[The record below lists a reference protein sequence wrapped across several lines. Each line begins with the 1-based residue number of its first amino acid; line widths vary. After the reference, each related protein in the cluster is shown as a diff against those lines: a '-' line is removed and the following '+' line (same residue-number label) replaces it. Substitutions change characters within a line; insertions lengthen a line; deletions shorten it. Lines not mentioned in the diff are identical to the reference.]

1 MYLVGLLFPLLGLA
15 CEGTDR
21 RECKKQFREL
31 VSYRAQ
37 AIDTAFG
44 DLFGALPA
52 EIQIKFVTAKD
63 PEYLLFG
70 GREGYDLKRRTLIF
84 PRRVLG
90 AKTPNP
96 LRWAAYYWPFYQNEQ
111 YRLQFPVVEVID
123 NVLWNAFLQE
133 AATARGGQWP
143 HKECGA
149 VDVGRRLPCE
159 MLVKGIAENVKALR
173 GPLFNVNRVDQIWP
187 DDFAVFRKRVWRTDQ
202 EYLDVQ
208 RYGGIMLIKPL
219 IEEFGV
225 PRTLAYVAQTPF
237 RVEENNNLR
246 QAALHYQERAREVV
260 EHRDADL
267 SGSGRRPRPGRSAAA
282 AAHSRLY
289 VRRESR
295 TEAERPLG
303 VDRICGSGFSPTTVE
318 SG

>member
-1 MYLVGLLFPLLGLA
+1 MLLRSAVMRRWIALAALLFPLLGLV

-133 AATARGGQWP
+133 AASARGGQWP
-143 HKECGA
+143 HKECSA

-173 GPLFNVNRVDQIWP
+173 GPLFNANRVDQIWP
-187 DDFAVFRKRVWRTDQ
+187 EDFSDFRKRVWRTDQ
-202 EYLDVQ
+202 EYQDVQ

-237 RVEENNNLR
+237 RVDDNNLR
-246 QAALHYQERAREVV
+246 EAAQHYQERARES
-260 EHRDADL
+260 L
-267 SGSGRRPRPGRSAAA
+267 SLSMPIAPAVAGTPVLGDPQLPQLTRASTFVASPAPKPSGRS
-282 AAHSRLY
+282 
-289 VRRESR
+289 E
-295 TEAERPLG
+295 
-303 VDRICGSGFSPTTVE
+303 
-318 SG
+318 

>member
-1 MYLVGLLFPLLGLA
+1 MRRRIAIRRWIALAALVVPLAGLA

-21 RECKKQFREL
+21 RECKKEFREL

-63 PEYLLFG
+63 PEYVLFG

-143 HKECGA
+143 HKECSA

-187 DDFAVFRKRVWRTDQ
+187 DDFATLRKRVWRTDQ

-237 RVEENNNLR
+237 RVEGSNLR
-246 QAALHYQERAREVV
+246 EAAIQYQERARET
-260 EHRDADL
+260 L
-267 SGSGRRPRPGRSAAA
+267 SVGATQIPPTVAAAPVLDDPQLPQLTRAYTFVASSAPKPSGRS
-282 AAHSRLY
+282 
-289 VRRESR
+289 E
-295 TEAERPLG
+295 
-303 VDRICGSGFSPTTVE
+303 
-318 SG
+318 

>member
-1 MYLVGLLFPLLGLA
+1 MLLRSAAMRRWIALAALLFPLVGLA

-44 DLFGALPA
+44 DLFGALPT
-52 EIQIKFVTAKD
+52 EIQIKFVTTKD
-63 PEYLLFG
+63 PEYILFG
-70 GREGYDLKRRTLIF
+70 GREGYDLKKRTMIF

-90 AKTPNP
+90 SKTPNP

-133 AATARGGQWP
+133 AAAARGGQWP
-143 HKECGA
+143 PKECSA

-173 GPLFNVNRVDQIWP
+173 GPLFNENRVDQIWP
-187 DDFAVFRKRVWRTDQ
+187 EDFAVFRKRVWRTDQ
-202 EYLDVQ
+202 EYQDVQ

-219 IEEFGV
+219 IDEFGV

-237 RVEENNNLR
+237 RVDENNNLR
-246 QAALHYQERAREVV
+246 EAALQYQDRARES
-260 EHRDADL
+260 L
-267 SGSGRRPRPGRSAAA
+267 SIAMPIAPAVAKAPAEDQELPQLTRAYTFVGSPAPAPSGRS
-282 AAHSRLY
+282 
-289 VRRESR
+289 E
-295 TEAERPLG
+295 
-303 VDRICGSGFSPTTVE
+303 
-318 SG
+318 

>member
-1 MYLVGLLFPLLGLA
+1 MRSWLAVVGIFFPLLGLA
-15 CEGTDR
+15 CEGADR

-52 EIQIKFVTAKD
+52 EITIKFVTAKD

-70 GREGYDLKRRTLIF
+70 GREGYDLKKRTLIF

-173 GPLFNVNRVDQIWP
+173 GPLFNANRVDQIWP
-187 DDFAVFRKRVWRTDQ
+187 DDFAEFRKRVWRTDQ

-237 RVEENNNLR
+237 RVEEQNLR
-246 QAALHYQERAREVV
+246 EAAVLYQERARES
-260 EHRDADL
+260 L
-267 SGSGRRPRPGRSAAA
+267 SIAMPISPAVASAPILEDPQLPQLTRASTFTASPAPKPSGRS
-282 AAHSRLY
+282 
-289 VRRESR
+289 E
-295 TEAERPLG
+295 
-303 VDRICGSGFSPTTVE
+303 
-318 SG
+318 

>member
-1 MYLVGLLFPLLGLA
+1 MLLRSAAMRRWIALAALLFPLLGLA

-44 DLFGALPA
+44 DLFGAVPA

-70 GREGYDLKRRTLIF
+70 GREGYDLKRRTMIF

-133 AATARGGQWP
+133 AASARGGQWP
-143 HKECGA
+143 HKECSA

-202 EYLDVQ
+202 EYQDVQ
-208 RYGGIMLIKPL
+208 RYGGIMLVKPL

-237 RVEENNNLR
+237 RVDEQNNLR
-246 QAALHYQERAREVV
+246 EAALHYQERAREV
-260 EHRDADL
+260 L
-267 SGSGRRPRPGRSAAA
+267 SIAMPIAPAVAAAPILDNPQLPALTRAYTFVASPAPAPSGRS
-282 AAHSRLY
+282 
-289 VRRESR
+289 E
-295 TEAERPLG
+295 
-303 VDRICGSGFSPTTVE
+303 
-318 SG
+318 

>member
-1 MYLVGLLFPLLGLA
+1 MRRWIVLAALLFPLVGLA
-15 CEGTDR
+15 CEGSDR

-44 DLFGALPA
+44 DLFGALPS

-63 PEYLLFG
+63 PEYVLFG
-70 GREGYDLKRRTLIF
+70 GREGYDLKHRTMIF

-143 HKECGA
+143 HKECSA

-187 DDFAVFRKRVWRTDQ
+187 EDFAAFRKRAWRTDQ

-237 RVEENNNLR
+237 RVEDNNLHT
-246 QAALHYQERAREVV
+246 AALQYQEHA
-260 EHRDADL
+260 RDAL
-267 SGSGRRPRPGRSAAA
+267 N
-282 AAHSRLY
+282 
-289 VRRESR
+289 
-295 TEAERPLG
+295 AELQ
-303 VDRICGSGFSPTTVE
+303 SSSPTVAGVPLLDDPQLPQLTRAYTFVARPVTKPVGRAE
-318 SG
+318 

>member
-1 MYLVGLLFPLLGLA
+1 MRSWIALAGILFPLLGLA

-159 MLVKGIAENVKALR
+159 MLIKGISENVKALR
-173 GPLFNVNRVDQIWP
+173 GPLFNANRVDQIWP
-187 DDFAVFRKRVWRTDQ
+187 EDFSVFRKRVWRTDQ
-202 EYLDVQ
+202 EYQDVQ

-219 IEEFGV
+219 IDEFGV
-225 PRTLAYVAQTPF
+225 PRTLAYLAQTPF
-237 RVEENNNLR
+237 RVEENNLR
-246 QAALHYQERAREVV
+246 EAAVRYQEQARAS
-260 EHRDADL
+260 L
-267 SGSGRRPRPGRSAAA
+267 SFTVAPTAPMLTATPPVNEPQLPQLSRASTFAASAAPKPSGRS
-282 AAHSRLY
+282 
-289 VRRESR
+289 E
-295 TEAERPLG
+295 
-303 VDRICGSGFSPTTVE
+303 
-318 SG
+318 

>member
-1 MYLVGLLFPLLGLA
+1 MLLRSAAMRRWIALAALLFPLLGLA

-63 PEYLLFG
+63 PEYVLFG

-111 YRLQFPVVEVID
+111 NRLDYPVVEVID

-149 VDVGRRLPCE
+149 IDVGRRLPCE
-159 MLVKGIAENVKALR
+159 MLVKGIPENVKALR
-173 GPLFNVNRVDQIWP
+173 GPLFNENRVDQIWP
-187 DDFAVFRKRVWRTDQ
+187 DDYASMRKRVWRTDQ

-219 IEEFGV
+219 IEELRLR
-225 PRTLAYVAQTPF
+225 RTLAYDAQTPS
-237 RVEENNNLR
+237 RVEDTNNLR
-246 QAALHYQERAREVV
+246 EAAQRYQERARET
-260 EHRDADL
+260 L
-267 SGSGRRPRPGRSAAA
+267 SIAMPISPAVASAPVMEDPQLPQLTRAYTFVGSPPPKPSGRS
-282 AAHSRLY
+282 
-289 VRRESR
+289 E
-295 TEAERPLG
+295 
-303 VDRICGSGFSPTTVE
+303 
-318 SG
+318 

>member
-1 MYLVGLLFPLLGLA
+1 MLLRSAAMRRWIALAALLFPLVGLA

-44 DLFGALPA
+44 DLFGALPT
-52 EIQIKFVTAKD
+52 EIQIKFVTTKD
-63 PEYLLFG
+63 PEYILFG
-70 GREGYDLKRRTLIF
+70 DREGYDLKKRTMIF

-90 AKTPNP
+90 SKTPNP

-133 AATARGGQWP
+133 AAAARGGQWP
-143 HKECGA
+143 PKECSA

-173 GPLFNVNRVDQIWP
+173 GPLFNENRVDQIWP
-187 DDFAVFRKRVWRTDQ
+187 EDFAVFRKRVWRTDQ
-202 EYLDVQ
+202 EYQDVQ

-219 IEEFGV
+219 IDEFGV

-237 RVEENNNLR
+237 RVDENNNLR
-246 QAALHYQERAREVV
+246 EAALQYQDRARES
-260 EHRDADL
+260 L
-267 SGSGRRPRPGRSAAA
+267 SIAMPIAPAVAKAPAEDQELPQLTRAYTFVGSPAPAPSGRS
-282 AAHSRLY
+282 
-289 VRRESR
+289 E
-295 TEAERPLG
+295 
-303 VDRICGSGFSPTTVE
+303 
-318 SG
+318 

>member
-1 MYLVGLLFPLLGLA
+1 MLLRSAAMASRISKHLIVLVGVLFPLLGLA

-52 EIQIKFVTAKD
+52 EIHIKFVTAKD

-159 MLVKGIAENVKALR
+159 MLIKGISENVKALR
-173 GPLFNVNRVDQIWP
+173 GPLFNANRVDQIWP
-187 DDFAVFRKRVWRTDQ
+187 DDFSEFRKRVWRTDQ
-202 EYLDVQ
+202 EYQDVQ

-219 IEEFGV
+219 IDEFGV

-237 RVEENNNLR
+237 RVDENNLR
-246 QAALHYQERAREVV
+246 EAALHYQERARES
-260 EHRDADL
+260 L
-267 SGSGRRPRPGRSAAA
+267 SIAMPVSPTVASAPILDDPQLPQLTRAYTFTASPAPKPSGRS
-282 AAHSRLY
+282 
-289 VRRESR
+289 
-295 TEAERPLG
+295 
-303 VDRICGSGFSPTTVE
+303 D
-318 SG
+318 

>member
-1 MYLVGLLFPLLGLA
+1 MLLRSAAMRRWIALAALLFPLLGHA

-44 DLFGALPA
+44 DLFGTLPA

-63 PEYLLFG
+63 PEYVLFG

-90 AKTPNP
+90 SKTPNP

-133 AATARGGQWP
+133 AASARGGQWP
-143 HKECGA
+143 HKECSA

-159 MLVKGIAENVKALR
+159 MLVKGIAENVKAIR

-187 DDFAVFRKRVWRTDQ
+187 EDFGVFRKRVWRTDQ

-237 RVEENNNLR
+237 RVDDNNNLR
-246 QAALHYQERAREVV
+246 QAAQQYQERARES
-260 EHRDADL
+260 L
-267 SGSGRRPRPGRSAAA
+267 SIAMPISPTVASAPVLDDPQLPQLTRAYTFVGSPAPKPSGRS
-282 AAHSRLY
+282 
-289 VRRESR
+289 E
-295 TEAERPLG
+295 
-303 VDRICGSGFSPTTVE
+303 
-318 SG
+318 

>member
-1 MYLVGLLFPLLGLA
+1 MRRWIALAALLFPLVGMA

-21 RECKKQFREL
+21 RECKKEFREL

-44 DLFGALPA
+44 DLFGALPS
-52 EIQIKFVTAKD
+52 EIQIRFVTTKD
-63 PEYLLFG
+63 PEYVLFG
-70 GREGYDLKRRTLIF
+70 GREGYDLKHRTLIF

-111 YRLQFPVVEVID
+111 NRLQFPVVEVID

-133 AATARGGQWP
+133 AATARGLQWP
-143 HKECGA
+143 HKECSA

-187 DDFAVFRKRVWRTDQ
+187 EDFAAFRKRAWRTDQ

-237 RVEENNNLR
+237 RVDDNNLR
-246 QAALHYQERAREVV
+246 EAAEQYQEHARE
-260 EHRDADL
+260 AL
-267 SGSGRRPRPGRSAAA
+267 GAGSPQIAPTVAAAPVLEDQELPQLTRAYTFLARPVPKPVGRS
-282 AAHSRLY
+282 
-289 VRRESR
+289 E
-295 TEAERPLG
+295 
-303 VDRICGSGFSPTTVE
+303 
-318 SG
+318 

>member
-1 MYLVGLLFPLLGLA
+1 MRWWIALAGILFPLLGLT

-52 EIQIKFVTAKD
+52 EIQIKFVAIKD
-63 PEYLLFG
+63 PEYALFG
-70 GREGYDLKRRTLIF
+70 GREAYDLKRRTLIF

-90 AKTPNP
+90 AKMPNP
-96 LRWAAYYWPFYQNEQ
+96 LRWAAYYWPFYQSEQ
-111 YRLQFPVVEVID
+111 YRLQFPVVEAID

-133 AATARGGQWP
+133 AATARGMPWP

-149 VDVGRRLPCE
+149 VDVGKRLPCE
-159 MLVKGIAENVKALR
+159 MLVKSIAENVKALR
-173 GPLFNVNRVDQIWP
+173 GPLFNANRLDQIWP
-187 DDFAVFRKRVWRTDQ
+187 DDFSVFRERVWRTDQ

-219 IEEFGV
+219 IDEFGV
-225 PRTLAYVAQTPF
+225 PRTLAYLAQTPF
-237 RVEENNNLR
+237 RVEENNLR
-246 QAALHYQERAREVV
+246 QAALRYQDQARQALSISNLQISPLLTVTPILKESNLQQLSRARTFI
-260 EHRDADL
+260 A
-267 SGSGRRPRPGRSAAA
+267 SSASKPSGRS
-282 AAHSRLY
+282 
-289 VRRESR
+289 E
-295 TEAERPLG
+295 
-303 VDRICGSGFSPTTVE
+303 
-318 SG
+318 

>member
-1 MYLVGLLFPLLGLA
+1 
-15 CEGTDR
+15 
-21 RECKKQFREL
+21 
-31 VSYRAQ
+31 
-37 AIDTAFG
+37 
-44 DLFGALPA
+44 
-52 EIQIKFVTAKD
+52 
-63 PEYLLFG
+63 
-70 GREGYDLKRRTLIF
+70 
-84 PRRVLG
+84 VLG

-187 DDFAVFRKRVWRTDQ
+187 DDFGTLRKRVWRTDQ

-237 RVEENNNLR
+237 RVEGDSLR
-246 QAALHYQERAREVV
+246 EAALQYQERAREALSVGESQPPQVV
-260 EHRDADL
+260 ATAPLLDNAQLPQLTRAYTFVA
-267 SGSGRRPRPGRSAAA
+267 SPAPKPSGRS
-282 AAHSRLY
+282 
-289 VRRESR
+289 E
-295 TEAERPLG
+295 
-303 VDRICGSGFSPTTVE
+303 
-318 SG
+318 

>member
-1 MYLVGLLFPLLGLA
+1 MRRWIALAALLFPLVGLA

-44 DLFGALPA
+44 DLFGALPT
-52 EIQIKFVTAKD
+52 EIQIKFVTTKD
-63 PEYLLFG
+63 PEYILFG
-70 GREGYDLKRRTLIF
+70 GREGYDLKKRTMIF

-90 AKTPNP
+90 SKTPNP

-133 AATARGGQWP
+133 AAAARGGQWP
-143 HKECGA
+143 PKECSA

-173 GPLFNVNRVDQIWP
+173 GPLFNENRVDQIWP
-187 DDFAVFRKRVWRTDQ
+187 EDFAVFRKRVWRTDQ
-202 EYLDVQ
+202 EYQDVQ

-219 IEEFGV
+219 IDEFGV

-237 RVEENNNLR
+237 RVDENNNLR
-246 QAALHYQERAREVV
+246 EAALQYQDRARES
-260 EHRDADL
+260 L
-267 SGSGRRPRPGRSAAA
+267 SIAMPIAPAVAKAPAEDQELPQLTRAYTFVGSPAPAPSGRS
-282 AAHSRLY
+282 
-289 VRRESR
+289 E
-295 TEAERPLG
+295 
-303 VDRICGSGFSPTTVE
+303 
-318 SG
+318 

>member
-1 MYLVGLLFPLLGLA
+1 MLLWSAAMRRWIALAALLFPLVGLT

-44 DLFGALPA
+44 NLFGALPA

-63 PEYLLFG
+63 PEYVLFG

-187 DDFAVFRKRVWRTDQ
+187 DDFGALRKRVWRTDQ

-237 RVEENNNLR
+237 RVEGDNLR
-246 QAALHYQERAREVV
+246 EAALQYQEHAREALSVGESLPSQVV
-260 EHRDADL
+260 ATAPLLDNPQLPQLTRAYTFVA
-267 SGSGRRPRPGRSAAA
+267 SPAPKPSGRS
-282 AAHSRLY
+282 
-289 VRRESR
+289 E
-295 TEAERPLG
+295 
-303 VDRICGSGFSPTTVE
+303 
-318 SG
+318 

>member
-1 MYLVGLLFPLLGLA
+1 MRRWIALAALLFPLVGLA

-44 DLFGALPA
+44 DLFGALPT
-52 EIQIKFVTAKD
+52 EIQIKFVTTKD
-63 PEYLLFG
+63 PEYILFG
-70 GREGYDLKRRTLIF
+70 GREGYDLKKRTMIF

-90 AKTPNP
+90 SKTPNP

-133 AATARGGQWP
+133 AAAARGGQWP
-143 HKECGA
+143 PKECSA

-173 GPLFNVNRVDQIWP
+173 GPLFNENRVDQIWP
-187 DDFAVFRKRVWRTDQ
+187 EDFAVFRKRVWRTDQ
-202 EYLDVQ
+202 EYQDVQ

-219 IEEFGV
+219 IDEFGV

-237 RVEENNNLR
+237 RVDENNNLR
-246 QAALHYQERAREVV
+246 EAALQYQARARES
-260 EHRDADL
+260 L
-267 SGSGRRPRPGRSAAA
+267 SIAMPIAPAVAKAPAEDQELPQLTRAYTFVGSPAPAPSGRS
-282 AAHSRLY
+282 
-289 VRRESR
+289 E
-295 TEAERPLG
+295 
-303 VDRICGSGFSPTTVE
+303 
-318 SG
+318 

>member
-1 MYLVGLLFPLLGLA
+1 MRQWIALAGILFPLFGLA

-21 RECKKQFREL
+21 RECKKEFREL

-63 PEYLLFG
+63 PEYVLFG

-90 AKTPNP
+90 SKTPNP

-187 DDFAVFRKRVWRTDQ
+187 EDYAEFRKRVWRTDQ

-237 RVEENNNLR
+237 RVEDNNMR
-246 QAALHYQERAREVV
+246 EAAEQYQEHAREVLGAGSAQISPAV
-260 EHRDADL
+260 AAAPLLEDPQLPQLTRAYTFVA
-267 SGSGRRPRPGRSAAA
+267 SPAPKPSGRS
-282 AAHSRLY
+282 
-289 VRRESR
+289 E
-295 TEAERPLG
+295 
-303 VDRICGSGFSPTTVE
+303 
-318 SG
+318 

>member
-1 MYLVGLLFPLLGLA
+1 MRRWIALAALLFPLVGLA

-44 DLFGALPA
+44 DLFGALPT
-52 EIQIKFVTAKD
+52 EIQIKFVTTKD
-63 PEYLLFG
+63 PEYILFG
-70 GREGYDLKRRTLIF
+70 GREGYDLKKRTMIF

-90 AKTPNP
+90 SKTPNP

-133 AATARGGQWP
+133 AAAARGGQWP
-143 HKECGA
+143 PKECSA

-173 GPLFNVNRVDQIWP
+173 GPLFNENRVDQIWP
-187 DDFAVFRKRVWRTDQ
+187 EDFAVFRKRVWRTDQ
-202 EYLDVQ
+202 EYQDVQ

-219 IEEFGV
+219 IDEFGV

-237 RVEENNNLR
+237 RVDENNNLR
-246 QAALHYQERAREVV
+246 EAALQYQERARES
-260 EHRDADL
+260 L
-267 SGSGRRPRPGRSAAA
+267 SVAMPIAPAVAKAPAEDQELPQLTRAYTFVGSPAPAPSGRS
-282 AAHSRLY
+282 
-289 VRRESR
+289 E
-295 TEAERPLG
+295 
-303 VDRICGSGFSPTTVE
+303 
-318 SG
+318 

>member
-1 MYLVGLLFPLLGLA
+1 MLLRSAAMRRWIALAALLFPLVGLA

-44 DLFGALPA
+44 DLFGALPT
-52 EIQIKFVTAKD
+52 EIQIKFVTTKD
-63 PEYLLFG
+63 PEYILFG
-70 GREGYDLKRRTLIF
+70 GREGYDLKKRTMIF

-90 AKTPNP
+90 SKTPNP

-133 AATARGGQWP
+133 AAAARGGQWP
-143 HKECGA
+143 PKECSA

-173 GPLFNVNRVDQIWP
+173 GPLFNENRVDQIWP
-187 DDFAVFRKRVWRTDQ
+187 EDFAVFRKRVWRTDQ
-202 EYLDVQ
+202 EYQDVQ

-219 IEEFGV
+219 IDEFGV

-237 RVEENNNLR
+237 RVDENNNLR
-246 QAALHYQERAREVV
+246 EAALQYQERARES
-260 EHRDADL
+260 L
-267 SGSGRRPRPGRSAAA
+267 SIAMPIAPAVAKAPAEDQELPQLTRAYTFVGSSAPAPSGRS
-282 AAHSRLY
+282 
-289 VRRESR
+289 E
-295 TEAERPLG
+295 
-303 VDRICGSGFSPTTVE
+303 
-318 SG
+318 

>member
-1 MYLVGLLFPLLGLA
+1 MRRWIALAALLFPLVGLT

-63 PEYLLFG
+63 PEYVLFG

-133 AATARGGQWP
+133 AATARRAMAPQGMQR
-143 HKECGA
+143 
-149 VDVGRRLPCE
+149 GRRRPASAVRDAGERHRRERQGAARAAVQRKSRRPDLAGRLRHAAQARVAHRP
-159 MLVKGIAENVKALR
+159 GISRRAALR
-173 GPLFNVNRVDQIWP
+173 RHHADQAADRRVRRAAHARLRRADS
-187 DDFAVFRKRVWRTDQ
+187 
-202 EYLDVQ
+202 
-208 RYGGIMLIKPL
+208 
-219 IEEFGV
+219 V
-225 PRTLAYVAQTPF
+225 PR
-237 RVEENNNLR
+237 RWR
-246 QAALHYQERAREVV
+246 QPA
-260 EHRDADL
+260 
-267 SGSGRRPRPGRSAAA
+267 
-282 AAHSRLY
+282 
-289 VRRESR
+289 
-295 TEAERPLG
+295 
-303 VDRICGSGFSPTTVE
+303 
-318 SG
+318 

>member
-1 MYLVGLLFPLLGLA
+1 MSSAYAAPERGDETLDCISGPALSLLGLA

-44 DLFGALPA
+44 DLFGAVPA

-63 PEYLLFG
+63 PSTCCSAARRLRPQAPHDDLSAPRARRENSEPSALGRLL
-70 GREGYDLKRRTLIF
+70 LA
-84 PRRVLG
+84 VLSER
-90 AKTPNP
+90 AVPP
-96 LRWAAYYWPFYQNEQ
+96 AI
-111 YRLQFPVVEVID
+111 PVVEVID

-133 AATARGGQWP
+133 AASARGGQWP
-143 HKECGA
+143 HKECSA

-202 EYLDVQ
+202 EYQDVQ
-208 RYGGIMLIKPL
+208 RYGGIMLVK
-219 IEEFGV
+219 
-225 PRTLAYVAQTPF
+225 R
-237 RVEENNNLR
+237 
-246 QAALHYQERAREVV
+246 
-260 EHRDADL
+260 
-267 SGSGRRPRPGRSAAA
+267 
-282 AAHSRLY
+282 
-289 VRRESR
+289 
-295 TEAERPLG
+295 
-303 VDRICGSGFSPTTVE
+303 
-318 SG
+318 

>member
-1 MYLVGLLFPLLGLA
+1 MRRWIALAALLFPLVGLA

-44 DLFGALPA
+44 DLFGALPT
-52 EIQIKFVTAKD
+52 EIQIKFVTTKD
-63 PEYLLFG
+63 PEYILFG
-70 GREGYDLKRRTLIF
+70 GREGYDLKKRTMIF

-90 AKTPNP
+90 SKTPNP

-133 AATARGGQWP
+133 AAAARGGQWP
-143 HKECGA
+143 PKECSA

-173 GPLFNVNRVDQIWP
+173 GPLFNENRVDQIWP
-187 DDFAVFRKRVWRTDQ
+187 EDFAVFRKRVWRTDQ
-202 EYLDVQ
+202 EYQDVQ

-219 IEEFGV
+219 IDEFGV

-237 RVEENNNLR
+237 RVDENNNLR
-246 QAALHYQERAREVV
+246 EAALQYQERARES
-260 EHRDADL
+260 L
-267 SGSGRRPRPGRSAAA
+267 SIAMPIAPAVAKAPAEDQELPQLTRAYTFVGSPAPAPSGRS
-282 AAHSRLY
+282 
-289 VRRESR
+289 E
-295 TEAERPLG
+295 
-303 VDRICGSGFSPTTVE
+303 
-318 SG
+318 

>member
-1 MYLVGLLFPLLGLA
+1 MLLRSAVMRRWIALAALLFPLLGLA

-133 AATARGGQWP
+133 AASARGGQWP
-143 HKECGA
+143 HKECSA

-187 DDFAVFRKRVWRTDQ
+187 DDFAEFRKRVWRTDQ
-202 EYLDVQ
+202 EYQDVQ
-208 RYGGIMLIKPL
+208 RYGGILLIKPL

-237 RVEENNNLR
+237 RVEEHNLR
-246 QAALHYQERAREVV
+246 EAAMLYQERARES
-260 EHRDADL
+260 L
-267 SGSGRRPRPGRSAAA
+267 SIEMPISPTVASVPVLDDPQLPQLTRAYTFTASPAPKPSGRS
-282 AAHSRLY
+282 
-289 VRRESR
+289 E
-295 TEAERPLG
+295 
-303 VDRICGSGFSPTTVE
+303 
-318 SG
+318 